1 MLFEKELKVISDG
14 KELLEKGAF
23 VDTAAEEQFSTL
35 LKSYEK
41 LYRSEKR
48 LVRLSDRNQEKLNSL
63 AKSLDKKNTML
74 EGLSVKLSKYLSPQI
89 YNSIFTGEQDVSL
102 TTKRKKLTVF
112 FSDLKDFTKTTE
124 ELQPEDL
131 TGILNN
137 YFSEMSTIALAHGA
151 TIDKFIGDA
160 MMIFFGDP
168 ESNGVKEDAS
178 ACVRMAVEMQRR
190 MEDLQQSWRD
200 SGMENPWEMRI
211 GINTGYC
218 NVGNFG
224 SVDRMDYTII
234 GGCLL
239 YTSDAADE

>member
-48 LVRLSDRNQEKLNSL
+48 LVRLSDRSQEKLNSL

-124 ELQPEDL
+124 GLQPEDL
-131 TGILNN
+131 TGVLNN

-168 ESNGVKEDAS
+168 
-178 ACVRMAVEMQRR
+178 
-190 MEDLQQSWRD
+190 
-200 SGMENPWEMRI
+200 
-211 GINTGYC
+211 Y
-218 NVGNFG
+218 
-224 SVDRMDYTII
+224 
-234 GGCLL
+234 
-239 YTSDAADE
+239 